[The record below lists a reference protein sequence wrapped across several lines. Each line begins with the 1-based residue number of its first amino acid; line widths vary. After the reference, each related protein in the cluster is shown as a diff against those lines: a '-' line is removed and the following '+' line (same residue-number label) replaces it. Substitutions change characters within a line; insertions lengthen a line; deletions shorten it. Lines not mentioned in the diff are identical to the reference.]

1 MRKNILIVPLFLFL
15 FCIFEHGLS
24 LSCMENPQA
33 YTSSYA

>member
-15 FCIFEHGLS
+15 FCIFGHGLS
-24 LSCMENPQA
+24 LSHMKNPQP

>member
-15 FCIFEHGLS
+15 FCIFGHGLL
-24 LSCMENPQA
+24 LSHMKNPQA